1 MAQTSPN
8 QTLQRKNP
16 LIVNSFSFPIWLAF
30 AAGLVNLLAFEVPR
44 RLSSSHD
51 WTKDYGITE
60 WLINFQS
67 GFIRRG
73 AIGEVFYFLWK
84 QAKLNPIQVS
94 IVLSLFLY
102 SILFVWLLIRAQG
115 LVSAWLLPSS
125 IFLGHP
131 VFVDNIVRKDIL
143 LILLLVVLVVVGK
156 RVKSRA
162 FRVAFVNL
170 LLCFGMLVHEM
181 FFLIALPCALW
192 LERSSVTYRSYKSG
206 WNITRAV
213 FTLAPAFFLF
223 FFLAIKT
230 SAGNPN
236 SAVLI
241 HNSWA
246 SLWNNPDSLFPQA
259 PGGSIM
265 WIGANSTQTLKLV
278 FDNNIRPYFGVPS
291 FVWLSV
297 TILVSAIIALAGM
310 SRQLALL
317 FSRWFVVQFLSI
329 GPLFAIAVDS
339 GRWIFLIFAS
349 SLVLSIEGVRS
360 KDEPLLQRNHFMV
373 FVSSLLIKARIQAVK
388 THQWIIP
395 ALLIFWGIPGPEWT
409 PFDVVLSSP
418 VYGIWQLVRNLDLLP
433 SMKSLIN
440 A

>member
-8 QTLQRKNP
+8 QTLQRKHP

-30 AAGLVNLLAFEVPR
+30 AAGLVNLLVFEVPR
-44 RLSSSHD
+44 RLASGHD
-51 WTKDYGITE
+51 WTNDYGVTE

-73 AIGEVFYFLWK
+73 AIGEVLYFLWK
-84 QAKLNPIQVS
+84 QAKLNPIQAS
-94 IVLSLFLY
+94 IVLSLSLY
-102 SILFVWLLIRAQG
+102 AILLVWLVIRSKG

-125 IFLGHP
+125 IFWGHP
-131 VFVDNIVRKDIL
+131 IFTDNIVRKDIL
-143 LILLLVVLVVVGK
+143 LILLLAIMMVVGK
-156 RVKSRA
+156 GIKRRI
-162 FRVAFVNL
+162 FRVAFINL

-192 LERSSVTYRSYKSG
+192 LDGSSVRCRFYKSG
-206 WNITRAV
+206 WNILRTV
-213 FTLAPAFFLF
+213 FALAPALLLF

-230 SAGNPN
+230 SAGNPD
-236 SAVLI
+236 SAILI

-246 SLWNNPDSLFPQA
+246 ALWNNPDSLYPQS

-278 FDNNIRPYFGVPS
+278 FDNNIRSYFGVPS
-291 FVWLSV
+291 FVWLSL

-317 FSRWFVVQFLSI
+317 FSRWFVVQLLSI
-329 GPLFAIAVDS
+329 GPLFVIVVDS
-339 GRWIFLIFAS
+339 GRLIFLVFAS
-349 SLVLSIEGVRS
+349 SLVLSIDGLRS
-360 KDEPLLQRNHFMV
+360 KNEPPLQGNQIAN
-373 FVSSLLIKARIQAVK
+373 FVSSFLFAARFKVA
-388 THQWIIP
+388 HARPWIVP
-395 ALLIFWGIPGPEWT
+395 ALLMFWGIPGPEWT
-409 PFDVVLSSP
+409 PSGVLLSSP
-418 VYGIWQLVRNLDLLP
+418 VYEIWQLLRNLDLLP
-433 SMKSLIN
+433 SMKWLIN